1 MPNVRVVRGR
11 QGPVPLAEVH
21 GKLGGVANRGRVA
34 APEPEPAR
42 EVQRRLAA
50 LEGTPWIATEK
61 CDTEVQQAAGH
72 RLPQAQRL
80 GKPDARLEN
89 PDALVRARSVEQCT
103 LRDQG
108 VGNELD
114 GFDPLRA
121 TDGAVGELDRPD
133 RVVAEPVPA
142 RELVLDRGERGIVG
156 EVAVRFD
163 GRLEDGDRIRR
174 TPVVD
179 ESLPEQRRRASRAG
193 AIAHLLTTR
202 DRIAQQRFRLA
213 DVATEDGGVPRSLE
227 QLRDLRGV
235 VGDLD
240 RLDQEPHR
248 LVVTAE
254 RAGTRRRGPE
264 GDLRLRRQGP
274 AVGIVRRR
282 AIGREIV
289 RGKGPGQL
297 VLAERFEEPG
307 RSKVARPTVAPGE
320 GAVRDLADERLDERH
335 LAALGRARVDVLDE
349 QFPPRERPG
358 TARPPAFGPVR
369 SRPRAR
375 RS

>member
-1 MPNVRVVRGR
+1 MPSYGR
-11 QGPVPLAEVH
+11 DASS
-21 GKLGGVANRGRVA
+21 N
-34 APEPEPAR
+34 APFVIKA
-42 EVQRRLAA
+42 
-50 LEGTPWIATEK
+50 
-61 CDTEVQQAAGH
+61 
-72 RLPQAQRL
+72 
-80 GKPDARLEN
+80 
-89 PDALVRARSVEQCT
+89 
-103 LRDQG
+103 

-133 RVVAEPVPA
+133 RVVAEPVPT
-142 RELVLDRGERGIVG
+142 RELVLDRRERGIVG
-156 EVAVRFD
+156 EVAIRLD
-163 GRLEDGDRIRR
+163 GRFEDGNRIRG

-179 ESLPEQRRRASRAG
+179 KSLPEQRRRARRAG
-193 AIAHLLTTR
+193 AIAHLVVTG
-202 DRIAQQRFRLA
+202 DRIAQQRFCLL
-213 DVATEDGGVPRSLE
+213 DVAAEDGGLPRSLE

-264 GDLRLRRQGP
+264 GDLRLRRQRP

-282 AIGREIV
+282 AIGRQIV
-289 RGKGPGQL
+289 RRKSPGQL
-297 VLAERFEEPG
+297 VLAERLEEPG

-358 TARPPAFGPVR
+358 TDPPPAFGPVR